1 MNSASRLFALARVGR
16 RASIVSGCAFTLSP
30 FSLLPSVRRNPLLL
44 LCACPR
50 SALRQLPVVLSP
62 GSGPWPQHYGWA
74 GSAADG
80 GSGRTGFRQASTPAA
95 RQGGGWPQQ
104 IWRLCRICAADR
116 DSAAWVPRPAFHA
129 VSGDAPG
136 RASIS
141 CSSAPPCPAW
151 SAHSAQ
157 LVWRTPRHRH
167 CAFSLGQQSRVRW
180 PCCIVSGAD
189 SPVLPPKVVRAAALV
204 QPQPGWRRQNTL
216 LSFSDTGWIVTERQ
230 AALSNSRPYL
240 HYSTSNVF
248 SPLSMASRLVDLWER
263 ASSGSD
269 RNAEALRVHPRFF
282 VSCCRVQSFPCL
294 ALFALCF
301 VGFVYPR
308 LFVALLPAPLLL
320 RKNLPGRQCAVLGRD
335 IAV

>member
-1 MNSASRLFALARVGR
+1 MCLSTVCSAAIARGFEPWVWSLAAALWVGGERCGR
-16 RASIVSGCAFTLSP
+16 RKRAHGVSTGFHACRKSGRGVASADLA
-30 FSLLPSVRRNPLLL
+30 SLQN
-44 LCACPR
+44 
-50 SALRQLPVVLSP
+50 LRCRQRQRGL
-62 GSGPWPQHYGWA
+62 
-74 GSAADG
+74 GSAAG
-80 GSGRTGFRQASTPAA
+80 VPCSLRRRTERPAA
-95 RQGGGWPQQ
+95 ATMLAVRCSPSV
-104 IWRLCRICAADR
+104 AA
-116 DSAAWVPRPAFHA
+116 
-129 VSGDAPG
+129 DAPG